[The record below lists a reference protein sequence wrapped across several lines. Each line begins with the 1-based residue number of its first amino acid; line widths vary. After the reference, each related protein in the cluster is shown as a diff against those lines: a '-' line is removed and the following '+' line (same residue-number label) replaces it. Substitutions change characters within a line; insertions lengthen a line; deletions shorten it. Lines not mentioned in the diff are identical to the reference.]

1 MKPKRM
7 KPMKTNLS
15 LLSLPF
21 LIAGSVLFSGCAAKE
36 SASVM
41 EDSAQQATT
50 ESTPVTDNAA
60 KDKAKSK
67 TQDHVIR
74 QAEVK
79 FQVQDLS
86 ASTQRVEAK
95 VDEMDATLANT
106 TQHQSDD
113 AKTTEFVIRV
123 KPENF
128 KPLLRQLQKESVVI
142 DERTITTEDVG
153 MEYVDLEARKKAKL
167 AVEQRFM
174 GLLKEA
180 KNIKQILE
188 VEREIQLVRE
198 EIESTE
204 ARLRYLQNQT
214 SYSTIKLAMYQ
225 VIPVP
230 VAVEP
235 SFVTRL
241 VEAMNTGWQLWL
253 SLIVGLFYIWPVWCV
268 VLGIFIFLRKRNLA

>member
-1 MKPKRM
+1 MKK
-7 KPMKTNLS
+7 NLS

-21 LIAGSVLFSGCAAKE
+21 LMSLSVLFSGCAAKE
-36 SASVM
+36 SASVT
-41 EDSAQQATT
+41 EDAVQQVSPESAPAA
-50 ESTPVTDNAA
+50 DNATA
-60 KDKAKSK
+60 DKSK
-67 TQDHVIR
+67 PKQDRVIR

-79 FQVQDLS
+79 FQVQDLA
-86 ASTQRVEAK
+86 ASTQRVEAA

-113 AKTTEFVIRV
+113 AKTTKFVIRV

-128 KPLLRQLQKESVVI
+128 KPLLRQLQKESVI
-142 DERTITTEDVG
+142 LDERTITTEDVG

-188 VEREIQLVRE
+188 VEREIQVVRE
-198 EIESTE
+198 EIESAE
-204 ARLRYLQNQT
+204 ARLRFLQNQT
-214 SYSTIKLAMYQ
+214 SYSTIRLAMYQ
-225 VIPVP
+225 VIPAP
-230 VAVEP
+230 VVEEP

-241 VEAMNTGWQLWL
+241 VEAMSTGWELWL
-253 SLIVGLFYIWPVWCV
+253 SLIVGLCYIWPVWLV